1 MTALQ
6 QALVHLAVVVVVVA
20 AVLVLALTGNLTTE
34 ALTIVLAV
42 AGISSTGVAA
52 VSPTVTTVAAP
63 AAQPV
68 ARVPSVPTS

>member
-20 AVLVLALTGNLTTE
+20 AVLVLALSNNLTTE

-52 VSPTVTTVAAP
+52 VTPTPAAPGSSTVTKVGP
-63 AAQPV
+63 
-68 ARVPSVPTS
+68 

>member
-1 MTALQ
+1 MTAFQ

-52 VSPTVTTVAAP
+52 VSPTVTVASAP
-63 AAQPV
+63 ATKPV
-68 ARVPSVPTS
+68 TQTSS

>member
-1 MTALQ
+1 MTAFQ

-52 VSPTVTTVAAP
+52 VSPTVTVP
-63 AAQPV
+63 A
-68 ARVPSVPTS
+68 VPLTPTTLPKSQSV